1 MKKACD
7 AGLHAHGEGEDHGH
21 GDVAEVAEVAED

>member
-21 GDVAEVAEVAED
+21 GDVAEVAED